1 MFQVVGT
8 EHHRINIRLLIYS
21 VSEIEQTQ
29 VVINY
34 MVQHSQGDRHVL
46 YTVGGQEVC
55 ETCFCMVY
63 GFRRNRFAAIKQNS

>member
-8 EHHRINIRLLIYS
+8 EYIRLLIYS

-29 VVINY
+29 VVVNY

-46 YTVGGQEVC
+46 YTVGGHCRKYVRPA
-55 ETCFCMVY
+55 FPWFI
-63 GFRRNRFAAIKQNS
+63 GSIAIVLLP